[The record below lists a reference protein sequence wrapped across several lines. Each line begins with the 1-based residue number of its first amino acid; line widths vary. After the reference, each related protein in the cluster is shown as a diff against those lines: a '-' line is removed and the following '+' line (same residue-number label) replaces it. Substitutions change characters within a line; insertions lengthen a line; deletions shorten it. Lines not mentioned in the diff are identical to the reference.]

1 MPYIIDNRAGQTVII
16 PDNALNQDFSIDLV
30 GRNYENYGAIIAKSF
45 VDLLDNFASSSAPQK
60 QTDGQTWFDTNNNLL
75 RVYDADQ
82 GLWVPIMP
90 IITASGSPSGEN
102 ALGGT
107 YFDKQT
113 GKFFVH
119 DGSGFRPAI
128 TPGEINTGFSAN
140 GILGNP
146 SRLGTRL
153 RNIFIVDTAGTPR
166 PVQSLTY
173 VNSAGSSP
181 TFSSEEKIIAL
192 FSGHDEFV
200 ADNVPYSTEGG
211 NIDAY
216 SQLAEAGGIG
226 TTIRPGLNLRTDND
240 THVESSNQAFRSDV
254 AYSLNTGSY
263 GADSANITAS
273 QVFFDSAH
281 SVPSANATYNVG
293 ELAARLD
300 KIYAQDFLVGN
311 ALLAL
316 GDNVT
321 VGTTTDPV
329 NTIFVNDI
337 EVQGD
342 IVTPNGG
349 DLGEPA
355 SPIDNGYFTNLFVTN
370 ELQVGTAGN
379 NGYAFPI
386 DDGTNQQQLFTNGAG
401 QLQFADALSN
411 IDSITGGAGLTL
423 AYTSSTDPVT
433 GLTTRNAKLDIVAG
447 NGITALEDEL
457 FINDGEINHDALAN
471 YDADE
476 HVAHS
481 GVTLTA
487 GNGLTGGGDISV
499 SRSFAVGEGTGIT
512 VNANDVAVNMGA
524 FDTGDLTE
532 GANLY
537 YTDARA
543 RASLSVPAVK
553 PGATPMGSLSYNST
567 TGEFTLTPV
576 SPQQVRD
583 LFSGTAGVVHQTING
598 TGGAVKTGIFNLDL
612 AYARTNVYSAGTG
625 IQIAADGTI
634 SNSGVVSI
642 DTSGFVTKA
651 GDQTIGGSK
660 TFSEQVKF
668 THPVAINFDPT
679 NNELD
684 TQIEHKTSITFA
696 GALGYVRIHSGNL
709 EAESDVTAFYNFSD
723 KRLKEN
729 LVPLKGSLDS
739 VCKLTGY
746 TYNYIDK
753 PEQSVAGLIA
763 QDVQEVLPEAVYE
776 TTKKTDDGDAYLGVR
791 YEVLV
796 PMLVEAIKE
805 LKAEVE
811 DLKKG
816 K

>member
-60 QTDGQTWFDTNNNLL
+60 QTDGQTWFDTTNNLL

-90 IITASGSPSGEN
+90 IISPTGAPSGEN
-102 ALGGT
+102 AIGST
-107 YFDKQT
+107 YFDRQT

-146 SRLGTRL
+146 ARLGTRL
-153 RNIFIVDTAGTPR
+153 RNIFVIDTNGTPR
-166 PVQSLTY
+166 PVQTLTY

-181 TFSSEEKIIAL
+181 TFTSEEKIIAL
-192 FSGHDEFV
+192 FSGHDEFTV
-200 ADNVPYSTEGG
+200 DNVPYSSEGG
-211 NIDAY
+211 SIDAY
-216 SQLAEAGGIG
+216 SQLAEANGIG
-226 TTIRPGLNLRTDND
+226 LVIRPGLNLRADNN
-240 THVESSNQAFRSDV
+240 TRVERSNQAFRSDV
-254 AYSLNTGSY
+254 AYTLNTGSY

-281 SVPSANATYNVG
+281 SVPTANATYNIG

-311 ALLAL
+311 ALLTL

-321 VGTTTDPV
+321 VGTANDPV
-329 NTIFVNDI
+329 NTIFVTDI

-349 DLGEPA
+349 DLGEPT

-370 ELQVGTAGN
+370 ELQVGTAGS
-379 NGYAFPI
+379 NGYAFPV
-386 DDGTNQQQLFTNGAG
+386 DDGTNQQQLFTDGAG
-401 QLQFADALSN
+401 QLQFADSLSN
-411 IDSITGGAGLTL
+411 ISGITGGAGLTA
-423 AYTSSTDPVT
+423 AYTTTTDPVT
-433 GLTTRNAKLDIVAG
+433 GLTTRDAKLDIVAG
-447 NGITALEDEL
+447 LGLTALEDEL
-457 FINDGEINHDALAN
+457 FVNDNEIDHNALAN

-481 GVTLTA
+481 SVTLSA
-487 GNGLTGGGDISV
+487 GDGLTGGGDITQG
-499 SRSFAVGEGTGIT
+499 RSFAVGAGTGIT
-512 VNANDVAVNMGA
+512 VNADDIAVDMSA
-524 FDTGDLTE
+524 FTTTNLAE
-532 GANLY
+532 GTNQY
-537 YTDARA
+537 FTTARA
-543 RASLSVPAVK
+543 RASIEKLNSTAVGYGDVTYDQSTGK
-553 PGATPMGSLSYNST
+553 IGFTKVTDANIRGSLSGADGVDYTQSS
-567 TGEFTLTPV
+567 GEFTLDV
-576 SPQQVRD
+576 
-583 LFSGTAGVVHQTING
+583 G
-598 TGGAVKTGIFNLDL
+598 
-612 AYARTNVYSAGTG
+612 YARVNVYSAGDG
-625 IQIAADGTI
+625 IQISPEGVI
-634 SNSGVVSI
+634 SNTGVISI
-642 DTSGFVTKA
+642 DTGNFVTTDGA
-651 GDQTIGGSK
+651 QSIGGEK
-660 TFSEQVKF
+660 TFTTQQKF
-668 THPVAINFDPT
+668 TSPVPINFEPT

-684 TQIEHKTSITFA
+684 SQIEHKTSITFA
-696 GALGYVRIHSGNL
+696 GALGYARIHSGNL
-709 EAESDVTAFYNFSD
+709 EAENDITAYYNFSD
-723 KRLKEN
+723 IRLKEN

-746 TYNYIDK
+746 TYNYIDR

-763 QDVQEVLPEAVYE
+763 QDVQEVPPEAVYE
-776 TTKKTDDGDAYLGVR
+776 TTRKTDDGDAYLGVR

-811 DLKKG
+811 ELKKG